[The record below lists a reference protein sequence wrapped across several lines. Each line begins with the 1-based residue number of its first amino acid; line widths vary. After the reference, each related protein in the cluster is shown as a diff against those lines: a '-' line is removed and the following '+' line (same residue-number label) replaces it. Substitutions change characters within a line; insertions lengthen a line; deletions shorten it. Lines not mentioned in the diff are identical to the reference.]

1 MRVFQSVIMMGAIIL
16 GVTGLAV
23 FFWLTHPATAPVAT
37 IAQVQ
42 GNTADGADVF
52 HMAGCGGCHRT
63 AGGDPLVLSGG
74 QRFASPFGTFVAP
87 NVSMDPNHGIGSWDM
102 TDFDRAV
109 RAGVSPQGRHYYPA
123 FPYASY
129 ANMTD
134 QDLANLWAFWQTL
147 PPSDN
152 ASQDHDLPLPLRWRR
167 PVGVWKT
174 LYMPVAAPD
183 VIETDGLI
191 ARGQYLT
198 VALGHCAECHTP
210 RTALG
215 GLDISRWMQGAP
227 TADGSGKIPAITASE
242 LGWTA
247 QDIAEYLKS
256 GFTPDYD
263 MAGGKMV
270 EVIENTSQLSDADR
284 LAIGTYLTQISR

>member
-1 MRVFQSVIMMGAIIL
+1 MRVFQSIIIL

-23 FFWLTHPATAPVAT
+23 FFWLTRPASAPVAT

-42 GNTADGADVF
+42 GNAAEGADVF
-52 HMAGCGGCHRT
+52 HMAGCGGCHR
-63 AGGDPLVLSGG
+63 AVGGDPVVLSGG

-87 NVSMDPNHGIGSWDM
+87 NVSMDPDRGIGSWDI

-109 RAGVSPQGRHYYPA
+109 RVGVSPQGHHYYPA

-129 ANMTD
+129 AHMTD
-134 QDLANLWAFWQTL
+134 RDLANLWTFWQTL
-147 PPSDN
+147 PSSN
-152 ASQDHDLPLPLRWRR
+152 EASQVHDLPLLFAWRR

-174 LYMPVAAPD
+174 LYSPVTAPD
-183 VIETDGLI
+183 VLDADDVVT
-191 ARGQYLT
+191 RGQYLA

-215 GLDISRWMQGAP
+215 GLDASRWMQGAATP
-227 TADGSGKIPAITASE
+227 DGKGKIPDITAGG

-263 MAGGKMV
+263 MAGGKMA
-270 EVIENTSQLSDADR
+270 EVIENTSKLGDADR
-284 LAIGTYLTQISR
+284 LAIGTYLAQISR

>member
-1 MRVFQSVIMMGAIIL
+1 MRVFQSIIIL

-23 FFWLTHPATAPVAT
+23 FFWLTRPAPAPVPT

-42 GNTADGADVF
+42 GNAVEGVEVF
-52 HMAGCGGCHRT
+52 HMAGCGGCHR
-63 AGGDPLVLSGG
+63 AVGGDPLVLSGG

-87 NVSMDPNHGIGSWDM
+87 NVSMDPDHGIGSWDIA
-102 TDFDRAV
+102 DFDRAV

-147 PPSDN
+147 PSSN
-152 ASQDHDLPLPLRWRR
+152 AASQDHDLPLLFAWRR

-174 LYMPVAAPD
+174 LYMPVTAPVVPGADD
-183 VIETDGLI
+183 VVT
-191 ARGQYLT
+191 RGQYLT

-215 GLDISRWMQGAP
+215 GVDVNRWMQGAATP
-227 TADGSGKIPAITASE
+227 DGKGKTPDITSDT

-263 MAGGKMV
+263 MAGGKMA
-270 EVIENTSQLSDADR
+270 EVIENTSKISDADR